1 MEDKTLARPV
11 NYDEK
16 IKLVTAKIEKKQSEI
31 KALKAELETV
41 KEKQAKVQY
50 AELLDYMQANNLS
63 AKEILELIK
72 D

>member
-1 MEDKTLARPV
+1 MARTV
-11 NYDEK
+11 NYEVK
-16 IKLVTAKIEKKQSEI
+16 MKQVSEKIEKKQREI

-41 KEKQAKVQY
+41 KEKQVKVEY
-50 AELLDYMQANNLS
+50 AELLEYMQANNLS

>member
-1 MEDKTLARPV
+1 MARPV
-11 NYDEK
+11 NYEEK

-31 KALKAELETV
+31 KALRAELETV

>member
-1 MEDKTLARPV
+1 MARTV
-11 NYDEK
+11 NYEEK
-16 IKLVTAKIEKKQSEI
+16 IKLVSAKIEKKQSEI

-50 AELLDYMQANNLS
+50 AELLEYMQANNLS

>member
-11 NYDEK
+11 NYEEK

>member
-1 MEDKTLARPV
+1 MARTV
-11 NYDEK
+11 NYEVK
-16 IKLVTAKIEKKQSEI
+16 MKQVSEKIEKKQREI

-41 KEKQAKVQY
+41 KEKQAKVEY
-50 AELLDYMQANNLS
+50 AELLEYMQANNLS

>member
-1 MEDKTLARPV
+1 MARPV
-11 NYDEK
+11 NYEEK

>member
-1 MEDKTLARPV
+1 MSRTV
-11 NYDEK
+11 NYEEK
-16 IKLVTAKIEKKQSEI
+16 IKLVSAKIEKKQSEI

-50 AELLDYMQANNLS
+50 AELLEYMQANNLS

>member
-1 MEDKTLARPV
+1 MARTV
-11 NYDEK
+11 NYEVK
-16 IKLVTAKIEKKQSEI
+16 MKQVSEKIEKKQREI

-41 KEKQAKVQY
+41 KEKQAKVEY
-50 AELLDYMQANNLS
+50 AELREYMQANNLS